1 MAGGGPDV
9 SENKPDQ
16 QDRPS
21 YSVARLLVED
31 VGVGPALNVRGE
43 FNAPRGAG
51 TVRFPTEAVAIGA
64 LGVVS
69 FENWSGDS
77 LVFTG
82 NDPSVS
88 AVIEYDDVA
97 GRTYCTHVTFD
108 PGHNAYT
115 SSLAGPNDGRRH
127 ADD

>member
-1 MAGGGPDV
+1 MAGGGPEA
-9 SENKPDQ
+9 SENTPDR

-21 YSVARLLVED
+21 YSVARLPVEN

-43 FNAPRGAG
+43 FTAPRGVGA
-51 TVRFPTEAVAIGA
+51 VRFPTEAVAVGA

-82 NDPSVS
+82 NAPSVS
-88 AVIEYDDVA
+88 
-97 GRTYCTHVTFD
+97 R
-108 PGHNAYT
+108 
-115 SSLAGPNDGRRH
+115 
-127 ADD
+127 